1 VKTEPGPPGSKD
13 RAAVREA
20 NEDRL
25 RARACLVAPAFA
37 SVLTFLAGCGTA
49 LERGLIYHPSPT
61 LEGTPAA
68 FGLAFEDVE
77 VTTADG
83 VEIHG
88 WLVPGPRPATLLY
101 FHGNAGN
108 ISHRL
113 PKIEAFHNRLG
124 LSILIFD
131 YRGYGRS
138 KGVPGEEGTYSDA
151 RAMRAWIAERTSDPV
166 VYLGASLGAAVATAL
181 ATEEPPAAL
190 VLEAPF
196 VSVQAM
202 ASATLPG
209 SGWLFRTRYDT
220 LGRISRVG
228 APLLVLHG
236 DADEVVPYRQGRA
249 IFDAA
254 AGPKAFAAIPG
265 AHHNDAHKVGGDAYW
280 EAWSAFL
287 TANLPG
293 W

>member
-1 VKTEPGPPGSKD
+1 
-13 RAAVREA
+13 
-20 NEDRL
+20 
-25 RARACLVAPAFA
+25 VAP
-37 SVLTFLAGCGTA
+37 FLASALALLSGCGTA

-68 FGLAFEDVE
+68 FGLAFEDVD

-101 FHGNAGN
+101 CHGNAGN

-113 PKIEAFHNRLG
+113 PKIEALHDRLG

-151 RAMRAWIAERTSDPV
+151 RAMRAWIAGRSSGPV

-181 ATEEPPAAL
+181 AAEEPPAAL

-202 ASATLPG
+202 ASATVPG
-209 SGWLFRTRYDT
+209 AGWLFRTRYDT
-220 LGRISRVG
+220 LGAVRRVR

-236 DADEVVPYRQGRA
+236 DADEVVPFRQGRA
-249 IFDAA
+249 VFEAA
-254 AGPKAFAAIPG
+254 AEPKVFAAIPG
-265 AHHNDAHKVGGDAYW
+265 ARHNDAHAVGGDAYW
-280 EAWSAFL
+280 EAWSTFL
-287 TANLPG
+287 AANVEG

>member
-1 VKTEPGPPGSKD
+1 
-13 RAAVREA
+13 VRPV
-20 NEDRL
+20 L
-25 RARACLVAPAFA
+25 A
-37 SVLTFLAGCGTA
+37 SALALISGCGTA
-49 LERGLIYHPSPT
+49 LERGLIYHPSTT

-68 FGLAFEDVE
+68 LGLAYEDVE
-77 VTTADG
+77 VTADDG
-83 VEIHG
+83 VQIHG

-101 FHGNAGN
+101 CHGNAGN

-113 PKIEAFHNRLG
+113 PKLEAFHNRLG

-138 KGVPGEEGTYSDA
+138 EGVPSESGIYADA
-151 RAMRAWIAERTSDPV
+151 RAMNAWLRERDSGPV
-166 VYLGASLGAAVATAL
+166 IYLGTSLGAAVATML
-181 ATEEPPAAL
+181 ATEDPPAAL

-196 VSVQAM
+196 ASVQAM

-209 SGWLFRTRYDT
+209 AGWLFRTRYDT
-220 LGRISRVG
+220 LGTVGRVG

-249 IFDAA
+249 VFDAA
-254 AGPKAFAAIPG
+254 SEPKILVTIPG
-265 AHHNDAHKVGGDAYW
+265 AHHNDAHEIGGETYW
-280 EAWSAFL
+280 EAWTAFL
-287 TANLPG
+287 AAHLQG

>member
-1 VKTEPGPPGSKD
+1 MAS
-13 RAAVREA
+13 A
-20 NEDRL
+20 L
-25 RARACLVAPAFA
+25 AP
-37 SVLTFLAGCGTA
+37 VLALLSGCGTA
-49 LERGLIYHPSPT
+49 IERGLIYHPSTT

-68 FGLAFEDVE
+68 FGLEYEDVE

-101 FHGNAGN
+101 CHGNAGN

-113 PKIEAFHNRLG
+113 PKIEMLHNRLG

-138 KGVPGEEGTYSDA
+138 KGVPDEEGTYSDA
-151 RAMRAWIAERTSDPV
+151 RAMRAWIEARSSEPV
-166 VYLGASLGAAVATAL
+166 VYLGASLGAAVAAAL
-181 ATEEPPAAL
+181 AAEDPPAAL

-209 SGWLFRTRYDT
+209 AGWLFRTRYDT
-220 LGRISRVG
+220 LGMISRAR

-249 IFDAA
+249 VFDAA
-254 AGPKAFAAIPG
+254 TEPKVFATIPG
-265 AHHNDAHKVGGDAYW
+265 AHHNDAHEVGGDVYW

-287 TANLPG
+287 AAHLGG

>member
-1 VKTEPGPPGSKD
+1 
-13 RAAVREA
+13 VR
-20 NEDRL
+20 
-25 RARACLVAPAFA
+25 VVP
-37 SVLTFLAGCGTA
+37 TFLASALALLSGCGTA
-49 LERGLIYHPSPT
+49 LERGLIYHPSKT

-83 VEIHG
+83 VTIHG

-101 FHGNAGN
+101 CHGNGGN

-113 PKIEAFHNRLG
+113 PKLEAFHERLG

-138 KGVPGEEGTYSDA
+138 TGVPGETGTYADA
-151 RAMRAWIAERTSDPV
+151 RAMRGWLRNRSPGPV
-166 VYLGASLGAAVATAL
+166 VYLGASLGAAVATTL
-181 ATEEPPAAL
+181 AAEDPPAAL
-190 VLEAPF
+190 ILEAPLA
-196 VSVQAM
+196 SVQAM
-202 ASATLPG
+202 ASATVPG
-209 SGWLFRTRYDT
+209 AGWLFRTRYDT
-220 LGRISRVG
+220 LGTVGRVG

-249 IFDAA
+249 VFEAA
-254 AGPKAFAAIPG
+254 SEPKVFVTIPG
-265 AHHNDAHKVGGDAYW
+265 AHHNDAHETGGETYW
-280 EAWSAFL
+280 GAWTAFL
-287 TANLPG
+287 AAHLRG